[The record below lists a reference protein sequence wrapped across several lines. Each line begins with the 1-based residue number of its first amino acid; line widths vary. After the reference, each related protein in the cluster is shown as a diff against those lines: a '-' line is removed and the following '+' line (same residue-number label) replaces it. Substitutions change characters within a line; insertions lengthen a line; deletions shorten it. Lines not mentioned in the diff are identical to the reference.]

1 MRRLASIFIGL
12 VLIPLILNTS
22 AFAQAN
28 SYAQKN
34 LVSNQTNPL
43 PPPALPIGDP
53 NLINPWGICVIPLP
67 GNPFWIADNGTG
79 FTTLYDKTGA
89 MIGGGALGTGRF
101 TVAPPTGSSSP
112 ATPAGCVG
120 NVAMTGFN
128 VTAGTTNASSKF
140 IFDTEDGTISGWN
153 GTGTITI
160 VAVDNSANSTTFVT
174 APGAVY
180 KGLALLLLP
189 NNTGTF
195 LLATNF
201 HSGQVEIYDNTFHLA
216 SFPVGAF
223 NDQTLPSPPAGSPG
237 YAPFGIQIISGKVFV
252 TYAPQTP
259 DKQDPMTI
267 ASTGFVDVFDP
278 NTGAMLQRIMDS
290 HMNAPWGVSLA
301 SANFGAFSNDWL
313 IGNLGDG
320 TINAFSPTTGAFID
334 QMKDANGA
342 VITNLGLWSLFFDSS
357 GKIGD
362 PDTMYFTAGGPLV
375 TTNGVV
381 QQSQGLFAAMTANP
395 PAPPPT
401 PDFNMSVAPTLQTV
415 TAGQTATYTV
425 TVGSLDGFTS
435 AVKLACA
442 GQQTNATCALS
453 PTSVTPPAGG
463 TITSTVTITTSGN
476 PYTTASLLRLD
487 SSSHL
492 LAMLLPVPALG
503 FLGLFAVASTDTR
516 RFEARKRL
524 RRFAGC
530 ILLLLVLLV
539 FLTASGCY
547 KKKTASGTQ
556 RSTNTVTITGTSG
569 SLSHTITFTLTV
581 Q

>member
-22 AFAQAN
+22 VFAQAN

-34 LVSNQTNPL
+34 LVTDPL
-43 PPPALPIGDP
+43 GAGPVKDP
-53 NLINPWGICVIPLP
+53 NLINPWGICVIP
-67 GNPFWIADNGTG
+67 GHPFWIADNGTG
-79 FTTLYDKTGA
+79 LATLYDKTGA
-89 MIGGGALGTGRF
+89 MIGGGALGTGSF
-101 TVAPPTGSSSP
+101 TVEPLAGSPNP

-128 VTAGTTNASSKF
+128 VPAGTTTPSLF
-140 IFDTEDGTISGWN
+140 IFATEDGTISGWN
-153 GTGTITI
+153 GTGSSTII
-160 VAVDNSANSTTFVT
+160 AVNNSAT
-174 APGAVY
+174 GAVY
-180 KGLALLLLP
+180 KGLALIT
-189 NNTGTF
+189 NQAGTSF

-201 HSGQVEIYDNTFHLA
+201 FTAQVEAYDTTFSLVTTP
-216 SFPVGAF
+216 FPGGFTDV
-223 NDQTLPSPPAGSPG
+223 NPPAAG
-237 YAPFGIQIISGKVFV
+237 YAPFGIHIVNNQIMV
-252 TYAPQTP
+252 TYALQDSVKHDPLKTP
-259 DKQDPMTI
+259 G
-267 ASTGFVDVFDP
+267 TGYVDVFDT
-278 NTGAMLQRIMDS
+278 TGAFMQRIMDS
-290 HMNAPWGVSLA
+290 HMNAPWGVVLPPA
-301 SANFGAFSNDWL
+301 SFGLFGAN
-313 IGNLGDG
+313 GNLLVSNFGDG
-320 TINAFSPTTGAFID
+320 TINAFTFPSGTPTFVD

-342 VITNLGLWSLFFDSS
+342 VITNLGMWDMFFDAT
-357 GKIGD
+357 GKTGD
-362 PDTMYFTAGGPLV
+362 PATMYFTAGGA
-375 TTNGVV
+375 TE
-381 QQSQGLFAAMTANP
+381 SQGLFAAMTANP

-442 GQQTNATCALS
+442 GQQTNATCTLS

-476 PYTTASLLRLD
+476 PYTTATLFTQD
-487 SSSHL
+487 SGSRL
-492 LAMLLPVPALG
+492 LAMFLSVPALG
-503 FLGLFAVASTDTR
+503 FLGLFAVASTNTR
-516 RFEARKRL
+516 RFVGQKWL
-524 RRFAGC
+524 QRFAGG

-547 KKKTASGTQ
+547 KKKTSSGTQ

-569 SLSHTITFTLTV
+569 SLSHTVTFTLTV